1 MQARREDLRLLKPSH
16 QGKKVIIGRIA
27 EERTG
32 SARERLR
39 GDRIPT
45 DPTAGGNGVCFVAD
59 ALRYDAA
66 LSLLPPPPPPA
77 LQSVGIEWPARDSG
91 GEYGDAGGRA
101 HERRR
106 ERGQGPSFLSPIPG
120 SGDVNKRP
128 PPRRGVTGVPS
139 ALRKALPPLAAT
151 NAGARGHET
160 SGTAKARHAPTSP

>member
-66 LSLLPPPPPPA
+66 LSLLPPPPAACP
-77 LQSVGIEWPARDSG
+77 SVCRHRMAGQRLGRGIRGCRGEGPREAPGTRSG
-91 GEYGDAGGRA
+91 PLLLVPHPGVRGR
-101 HERRR
+101 
-106 ERGQGPSFLSPIPG
+106 
-120 SGDVNKRP
+120 K
-128 PPRRGVTGVPS
+128 
-139 ALRKALPPLAAT
+139 
-151 NAGARGHET
+151 
-160 SGTAKARHAPTSP
+160 